1 MSGFSAEW
9 LSLREPA
16 DARARATVLEWEL
29 VATLAAR
36 GRDPGLPWTA
46 VDLASG
52 TGSNVR
58 HLAARLAGPQRWRLL
73 DSDPSLL
80 MRAVERSAGLRA
92 ADGAPV
98 EIETQT
104 LDLSRAALAGA
115 CQGASLVTASALAD
129 LVSEAWLEQLAAA
142 CAGAGAVALLAL
154 DYDGRRECV
163 PAETGDTQ
171 ALAAFNQHQR
181 GDKGFGAALGAQAT
195 DVAADAFA
203 SRGFRVQRARSDWW
217 LGPGEERLQA
227 ALLRGWAEAAIEAQP
242 GARSTHE
249 AWLARREAH
258 LAAGASRL
266 RVGHQDLLAIP
277 PRSSS

>member
-9 LSLREPA
+9 LALREPA
-16 DARARATVLEWEL
+16 DARARAAGLEL
-29 VATLAAR
+29 GLATAMAR
-36 GRDPGLPWTA
+36 GRRRGTPFFA

-58 HLAARLAGPQRWRLL
+58 HLAAKLSGPQRWRLL
-73 DSDPSLL
+73 DSDPGLL
-80 MRAVERSAGLRA
+80 VRASERCAGLRA
-92 ADGAPV
+92 ADGSPV

-104 LDLSRAALAGA
+104 LDLSRASLAGA

-129 LVSEAWLEQLAAA
+129 LVSVAWLQDLASA
-142 CAGAGAVALLAL
+142 CASAGAVALLAL

-163 PAETGDTQ
+163 PVEAGDAE

-181 GDKGFGAALGAQAT
+181 RDKGFGPALGAQAT
-195 DVAADAFA
+195 DVAANAFA
-203 SRGFRVQRARSDWW
+203 ARGFSVQRARSDWT

-227 ALLRGWAEAAIEAQP
+227 AVLHGWAEAAIEAQP
-242 GARSTHE
+242 GARATHE

-266 RVGHQDLLAIP
+266 HVGHQDLLAVP
-277 PRSSS
+277 